1 LQKLYEALRQT
12 SPRVSLWH
20 LTKPRWRSHVLCNHE
35 IASDGRA
42 IWDVFG
48 AQEIIFYDEERD
60 DPDGDWRTVTTYRLV
75 RR

>member
-1 LQKLYEALRQT
+1 MVRSVWLAIKDEFTSYIAAASFDTRIALKRT
-12 SPRVSLWH
+12 
-20 LTKPRWRSHVLCNHE
+20 
-35 IASDGRA
+35 

-48 AQEIIFYDEERD
+48 AQEIIFHDEERD

>member
-1 LQKLYEALRQT
+1 M
-12 SPRVSLWH
+12 
-20 LTKPRWRSHVLCNHE
+20 LCNHE